1 MKNDDLVYDWLDFM
15 DLQKSSLSII
25 KESLD
30 SKIFSIKDESK
41 DDLYKKHQKYF
52 DSLLDHLKK
61 ELKLTKPVKINF
73 IADKENGNK
82 VLGKTGGYINY
93 KEEVIIYT
101 TGRHIK
107 DIMRSLSHEL
117 VHHRQNIRGEFKD
130 HEPTKHGYA
139 QKDKHL
145 RNMEKEAYLKGNMLF
160 RDWEDNYK
168 YRGEKR

>member
-1 MKNDDLVYDWLDFM
+1 MKNDNLMNDWLDFI
-15 DLQKSSLSII
+15 DLHKSNHYII
-25 KESLD
+25 KEVLD
-30 SKIFSIKDESK
+30 SKTFSINDESK
-41 DDLYKKHQKYF
+41 DDIYKKYQKYF

-73 IADKENGNK
+73 IADKKNGDE
-82 VLGKTGGYINY
+82 VLGKTGGYINH
-93 KEEVIIYT
+93 KNEIIVYT

-139 QKDKHL
+139 QSNEHL
-145 RNMEKEAYLKGNMLF
+145 RKMEKEAYLKGNILF

-168 YRGEKR
+168 YRGEK